1 MGLNKDYISLICKT
15 DNPTLGEVLL
25 VYQISG
31 IYSETV
37 NGVIMDTDGED
48 TSNSTLV
55 IVPYKV
61 KCNETYIK
69 PKAWEK
75 LALSAK
81 EQFYTFREG
90 DVVLINQTPVG
101 CKSLEE
107 IKQKYDDCYAIQTIK
122 DFDKIMKHFELICR

>member
-37 NGVIMDTDGED
+37 NGVIMNTDGED

-55 IVPYKV
+55 IVPYKA

-90 DVVLINQTPVG
+90 DVILINQTPVG